1 MTFLSLHFCPL
12 GGVGSTRNWNFISF
26 PWFHL
31 IKTVY
36 RKQSIWFI
44 RGFFCWKQLQAMSEN
59 DNIKSDENQL
69 KQLLGPKTK
78 TKSWKS
84 TSPESLTAQSNA
96 LPPNSHNTLLYI
108 SCKKCGAT
116 AHTEGACVSVFEIR
130 STCIIFTTDTWQ
142 QRSRPRITAAVR
154 LINGSEDNSTC

>member
-1 MTFLSLHFCPL
+1 MFLSLHFCTL

-44 RGFFCWKQLQAMSEN
+44 RVFFAENSCRLCLRMTVLRVMRTNSNSFWAPKPKQRAESQHLQRVWPHSQM
-59 DNIKSDENQL
+59 
-69 KQLLGPKTK
+69 PY
-78 TKSWKS
+78 
-84 TSPESLTAQSNA
+84 PPTAT
-96 LPPNSHNTLLYI
+96 TLYCTLAV
-108 SCKKCGAT
+108 KKCGAT